1 MTAPPPPDP
10 RPTGPR
16 PSGTL
21 RSLWAQPYFR
31 LAAVLLVLAAAW
43 WLSSLVRGLLWLTLT
58 SYLIAFLVEPLLIWL
73 ARHRIGRPLGILLV
87 VVLLLGALVIAGSL
101 LGTIGAQLYGLVS
114 GLPALAD
121 SLQKRLTE
129 LSLTYPALVPV
140 QQQLDSFIQNI
151 TQNLTG
157 NLGNLLSGL
166 LSPGRALLLGAAGL
180 LGNLVLV
187 VTISIYMMANYASI
201 GTFLLR
207 LVPERWQP
215 LALNLGGH
223 VSRAMGGYFRG
234 QLLVALSVGGIV
246 TLGLLAVGLP
256 SALAIG
262 FLAAILSLIPFL
274 GIVIATLP
282 ALMVA
287 LPLGWI
293 KVLLV
298 GGVFFITNQVSGNI
312 VTPRVLGRSTN
323 LSSLAVLLA
332 ITFGAG
338 LFGAIGALL
347 GVPVVALIK
356 SLLEEY
362 YYPSR
367 VYRAEVGSGK

>member
-1 MTAPPPPDP
+1 MTTPSP
-10 RPTGPR
+10 RPT
-16 PSGTL
+16 GTL
-21 RSLWAQPYFR
+21 RSLWQRPSVR
-31 LAAVLLVLAAAW
+31 LATLLLLLAAAW
-43 WLSSLVRGLLWLTLT
+43 WLSRPVRGLIGLTLA
-58 SYLIAFLVEPLLIWL
+58 SYLIAFLVEPLLVWL
-73 ARHRIGRPLGILLV
+73 SRHRIGRPLGILLV
-87 VVLLLGALVIAGSL
+87 VLLGLGALLITASL
-101 LGTIGAQLYGLVS
+101 IGTIGAQLYGLA
-114 GLPALAD
+114 GELPALAD
-121 SLQKRLTE
+121 SLQNRLNE
-129 LSLTYPALVPV
+129 LSLTYPALLPV
-140 QQQLDSFIQNI
+140 QQQLDSFIQNAA
-151 TQNLTG
+151 QNLSG
-157 NLGNLLSGL
+157 NLGKLLGPL
-166 LSPGRALLLGAAGL
+166 LSPGRALLVGAAGL

-187 VTISIYMMANYASI
+187 ITISIYMMANYGSI
-201 GTFLLR
+201 GAFLLR
-207 LVPERWQP
+207 LVPTRFQP
-215 LALNLGGH
+215 LSLNLGGH

-234 QLLVALSVGGIV
+234 QLLVALSVGAIV

-262 FLAAILSLIPFL
+262 FLAALLSLIPFL

-287 LPLGWI
+287 LPLGWV

-298 GGVFFITNQVSGNI
+298 AAVFFITNQISGNI

-338 LFGAIGALL
+338 LYGAVGALL

-367 VYRAEVGSGK
+367 VYQESE